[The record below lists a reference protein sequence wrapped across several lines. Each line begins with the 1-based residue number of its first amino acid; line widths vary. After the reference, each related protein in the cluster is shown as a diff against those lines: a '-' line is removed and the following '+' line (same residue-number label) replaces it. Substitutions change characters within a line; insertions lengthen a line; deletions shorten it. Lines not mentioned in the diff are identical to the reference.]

1 MIFGLKM
8 FINQPILNWTHQ
20 YWDHIQ
26 RNIGIISFEEQE
38 RIRTSKVAILGV
50 GGLGGTVAE
59 NLVRAGCQDIVM
71 ADKDTF
77 DASNLNRQL
86 CTLDDIAHYKVDVIE
101 KFLKKID
108 PEVNITKFYT
118 ISPENIENVLEGVDV
133 VALTLD
139 GPITSI
145 LIERECRRQKI
156 PMCETWAVPMLFSWW
171 FAEGSVSYEELY
183 GLPTQHLSNQQLYE
197 LRDQLKLTSC
207 KSLFSKILRML
218 GVEKTY
224 DREPGAYEMMMREQV
239 GIRSFAPI
247 VRLTADYLVMELIFT
262 GILEIKSM
270 TLAPAYNEIN
280 YF

>member
-1 MIFGLKM
+1 MEFGLKM
-8 FINQPILNWTHQ
+8 FINQPILNWTPQ

-38 RIRTSKVAILGV
+38 IIRTSKVAVLGV

-59 NLVRAGCQDIVM
+59 NLVRAGCQDIVI

-86 CTLDDIAHYKVDVIE
+86 CTLDDIDHYKVDVIE

-108 PEVNITKFYT
+108 PEVKITKFT
-118 ISPENIENVLEGVDV
+118 IISPDNIENVLEEVDV

-139 GPITSI
+139 
-145 LIERECRRQKI
+145 
-156 PMCETWAVPMLFSWW
+156 MLFSWW
-171 FAEGSVSYEELY
+171 FSEGSKSYEELY
-183 GLPTQHLSNQQLYE
+183 DLPTQHLSNQE
-197 LRDQLKLTSC
+197 LFKVKDQLSLTSC
-207 KSLFSKILRML
+207 KSLFSKIITML
-218 GVEKTY
+218 SVEANY

-247 VRLTADYLVMELIFT
+247 VRLTADYLVMELIFA
-262 GILEIKSM
+262 GILKIKSM
-270 TLAPAYNEIN
+270 ILAPAYNEIN

>member
-1 MIFGLKM
+1 MEFGLKM
-8 FINQPILNWTHQ
+8 FINQPILNWTPQ

-38 RIRTSKVAILGV
+38 IIRTSKVAVLGV

-59 NLVRAGCQDIVM
+59 NLVRAGCQDIVI

-86 CTLDDIAHYKVDVIE
+86 CTLDDIDHYKVDVIE

-108 PEVNITKFYT
+108 PEVKITKFT
-118 ISPENIENVLEGVDV
+118 IISPDNIENVLEEVDV

-145 LIERECRRQKI
+145 LIERECRKRGI

-171 FAEGSVSYEELY
+171 FSEGSKSYEELY
-183 GLPTQHLSNQQLYE
+183 DLPTQHLSNQE
-197 LRDQLKLTSC
+197 LFKVKDQLSLTSC
-207 KSLFSKILRML
+207 KSLFSKIITML
-218 GVEKTY
+218 SVEANY

-247 VRLTADYLVMELIFT
+247 VRLTADYLVMELIFA
-262 GILEIKSM
+262 GILKIKSM